1 MSDPHAYELVGG
13 GGTGGGGD
21 GGGGDGGGGAG
32 DDVGGGAGAG
42 EPVSHFCII
51 KIHNY

>member
-1 MSDPHAYELVGG
+1 MSLSDPHAYELVGG
-13 GGTGGGGD
+13 GGTGGGG
-21 GGGGDGGGGAG
+21 GGGGTG

-42 EPVSHFCII
+42 EPVSHFRII